1 MVSFDS
7 KTIYNAWKNL
17 NHLDAKI
24 GGMFCILSCINEEI
38 VPNKSYKIDGI
49 KLRQQLSYVFD
60 KEYKS
65 NFSKQQ
71 ENYIIFAKNWF
82 TTFFE
87 NEIKN
92 KIDLLSWRYFSYVDV
107 TLKIL

>member
-65 NFSKQQ
+65 NFISVK
-71 ENYIIFAKNWF
+71 NTITSISSIRSYICKP
-82 TTFFE
+82 
-87 NEIKN
+87 
-92 KIDLLSWRYFSYVDV
+92 
-107 TLKIL
+107 TLMRIIIY